1 VRSAFTS
8 RSGATIVEDMLLAV
22 LVFVLVATVSPGG
35 ATTLATASGLQ
46 FGLRRSLPL
55 LLGIAAGLTTL
66 AVVASLGLA
75 GVLFQVPHLEL
86 VVRVLGSVYL
96 LWLAW
101 TIGRNG
107 APGGTTL
114 AEPRRFGTGVLL
126 LWLNPKAWAI
136 TLSAAGAFAASVD
149 GPFRL
154 AALLGGAFAVCAT
167 ASQLLWCGLGGAVAR
182 LLSKPWH
189 WRALNLAL
197 AVLVVASIV
206 PIWLNAP

>member
-1 VRSAFTS
+1 VLPA
-8 RSGATIVEDMLLAV
+8 LL
-22 LVFVLVATVSPGG
+22 FVLVATLSPGG

-66 AVVASLGLA
+66 AVAASLGLA
-75 GVLFQVPHLEL
+75 GVLLEVPHLEL
-86 VVRVLGSVYL
+86 VVRVLGSAYL

-101 TIGRNG
+101 TIGRSG
-107 APGGTTL
+107 APGQATL
-114 AEPRRFGTGVLL
+114 TQPRRFGTGVLL

-136 TLSAAGAFAASVD
+136 TLSAAGAFATSVE
-149 GPFRL
+149 GPVRL
-154 AALLGGAFAVCAT
+154 AALLGGAFAVGAT
-167 ASQLLWCGLGGAVAR
+167 LSQVLWCGIGGALAR

-189 WRALNLAL
+189 WRALNVTL

-206 PIWLNAP
+206 PIWLGG

>member
-1 VRSAFTS
+1 VLPA
-8 RSGATIVEDMLLAV
+8 LL
-22 LVFVLVATVSPGG
+22 FVLVATLSPGG

-66 AVVASLGLA
+66 AVAASLGLA
-75 GVLFQVPHLEL
+75 GVLLEVPHLEL
-86 VVRVLGSVYL
+86 VVRVLGSAYL

-101 TIGRNG
+101 TIGRSG
-107 APGGTTL
+107 APGQATL
-114 AEPRRFGTGVLL
+114 TRPRRFGTGVLL

-136 TLSAAGAFAASVD
+136 TLSAAGAFATSVE
-149 GPFRL
+149 GPVRL
-154 AALLGGAFAVCAT
+154 AALLGGAFAVGAT
-167 ASQLLWCGLGGAVAR
+167 LSQVLWCGIGGALAR

-189 WRALNLAL
+189 WRALNVTL

-206 PIWLNAP
+206 PIWLGG

>member
-1 VRSAFTS
+1 MPA
-8 RSGATIVEDMLLAV
+8 LL
-22 LVFVLVATVSPGG
+22 FVLVATFSPGG
-35 ATTLATASGLQ
+35 ATTLATASGVQ

-66 AVVASLGLA
+66 AVAASLGLA
-75 GVLFQVPHLEL
+75 GVLFEIPHLEL

-107 APGGTTL
+107 APGRATL
-114 AEPRRFGTGVLL
+114 AEPRQFTTGVLL

-136 TLSAAGAFAASVD
+136 TLSAAGAFATSVD
-149 GPFRL
+149 GPARL
-154 AALLGGAFAVCAT
+154 AVLLGGAFAVGASL
-167 ASQLLWCGLGGAVAR
+167 SQLLWCALGGALAR
-182 LLSKPWH
+182 LLSQPWH
-189 WRALNLAL
+189 WRALNITL

-206 PIWLNAP
+206 PIWLDA

>member
-1 VRSAFTS
+1 
-8 RSGATIVEDMLLAV
+8 MLLPV

-35 ATTLATASGLQ
+35 ATTLATASGVQ

-55 LLGIAAGLTTL
+55 LLGIATGLTSL
-66 AVVASLGLA
+66 AVAASLGLA
-75 GVLFQVPHLEL
+75 GVLFEVPHLEL

-107 APGGTTL
+107 APGSTTL
-114 AEPRRFGTGVLL
+114 AEPRRFRTGVLL

-136 TLSAAGAFAASVD
+136 TLSAAGAFAAQVD
-149 GPFRL
+149 GPVRL
-154 AALLGGAFAVCAT
+154 AALLGGAFLVCASL
-167 ASQLLWCGLGGAVAR
+167 SQLLWCALGGAVAR
-182 LLSKPWH
+182 LLTKPWH
-189 WRALNLAL
+189 WRALNVTL

-206 PIWLNAP
+206 PIWLEG